1 MDNTDK
7 YFRGQQKHEY
17 IACFC
22 RKHWVALVPLWLEI
36 MLFVML
42 AVTVAYILTFL
53 ENELM
58 IGGTI
63 LIGVAVSTFFLHR
76 FALELISY
84 FLELLVITNHRVITL
99 KKTLFLHD
107 DRDAIDLA
115 KMQDVIKK
123 QSGLIKN
130 ILGYGEII
138 ITLSG
143 ASITKNITHIPNPEY
158 HFRKINEL
166 KREYIIRRTEEKR
179 TLDGMTQ
186 EKRTEGLDMMEEL
199 EEMNEPAHSGENDSG
214 LT

>member
-22 RKHWVALVPLWLEI
+22 RKHWVALVPLGLEFL
-36 MLFVML
+36 LFAL
-42 AVTVAYILTFL
+42 LTGTVAYILTFL
-53 ENELM
+53 ENELLVK
-58 IGGTI
+58 GTI
-63 LIGVAVSTFFLHR
+63 MICTAVATFFLHQ
-76 FALELISY
+76 FSLKLINY
-84 FLELLVITNHRVITL
+84 FLDIVVITNHRIITL

-123 QSGLIKN
+123 QDGLIKN
-130 ILGYGEII
+130 ILRYGEII

-143 ASITKNITHIPNPEY
+143 ASITKHIAHIPNPEY

-166 KREYIIRRTEEKR
+166 KREYIVKRSEEKR
-179 TLDGMTQ
+179 KLDELTR
-186 EKRTEGLDMMEEL
+186 EKRAEGLDLVEDL
-199 EEMNEPAHSGENDSG
+199 EEMNEPAHSGEID
-214 LT
+214 LV